1 MKKTKCCLAILISL
15 SLMLIGCSNESG
27 ISNEPSVPR
36 NLDTLKELSV
46 VYGIEEDRIIIN
58 EDFDVAVNKFFS
70 DSSNDGLFA
79 EIVPL
84 GYTFYY
90 TVSKDDY
97 TGEFYLD
104 GYAECRCSIKKKSQK
119 YNISKHSGEEIYIRQ
134 EVFLDPLNED
144 AMLRILKDVGACKD
158 DETYIAG
165 TYKVPEKL
173 INKTDYRLLMKEP
186 VLMLLEDKSYYS
198 FITFYKD
205 IAYLGVTIDR
215 SIVDSENVPDDV
227 KESCKNFYKF
237 LTEND
242 PELLE

>member
-27 ISNEPSVPR
+27 NSNEPSGPQ

-84 GYTFYY
+84 GYTFYM
-90 TVSKDDY
+90 TLSKDDD
-97 TGEFYLD
+97 TGILYLD

-134 EVFLDPLNED
+134 NVHLQPLNDE
-144 AMLRILKDVGACKD
+144 AELRLAKEVGALKG
-158 DETYIAG
+158 ETCIEG

-173 INKTDYRLLMKEP
+173 INKTDYRLFMREP

-198 FITFYKD
+198 FIKFYND
-205 IAYLGVTIDR
+205 IAYLGVTIDG

-227 KESCKNFYKF
+227 KKSCKDFYKF